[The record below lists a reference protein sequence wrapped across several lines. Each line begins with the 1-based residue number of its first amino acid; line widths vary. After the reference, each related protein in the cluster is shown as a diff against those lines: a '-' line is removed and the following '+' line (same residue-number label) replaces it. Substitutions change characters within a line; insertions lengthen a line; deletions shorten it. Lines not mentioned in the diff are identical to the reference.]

1 MEILKNH
8 IVSDKLRSSNKCTL
22 LTLNSKFNV
31 IVSLEKSPLDKIREL
46 FKSILV
52 DGFTDH
58 NHYKLT
64 TYFAEIVDTDTVINV
79 IIDTVQSKLD
89 SIREALDTNEI
100 NLSMYIQIW
109 ESYHDFFKNM
119 HLIIKNYQNYL
130 MNKNVTVGKLS
141 LSILSIIEIG
151 MFYNSV
157 IKNNPNDILSS
168 LSKHIYSIDKNNIDQ
183 LINYIDSIRSF
194 TLVSGVIDIDK
205 IKLFKI
211 IKNIINSP
219 EIINTLCAYLDT
231 LIRSVS
237 FEKFTKNTEYKTV
250 SIDSIKNQTIR
261 KIYKI
266 TIILAA
272 YSDRN
277 VLNLCYTKFLQ
288 ARVIN
293 PGYKNFGLEI
303 KLVKIIHDCI
313 GQQEAQ
319 KLIKIIENMISNR
332 NNNTSI
338 HNATVE
344 NVEGKYKSIGDIST
358 EMLNPVIIDKTVWT
372 IFNNLNIDVQ
382 YPLELECY
390 LNIVEKSY
398 NIIYEN
404 KFSIN
409 WLPTMG
415 TACFRAILG
424 DKNVTITCNILQAI
438 IISLFNDTNNLSASS
453 VYNKTG
459 IQYDLS
465 EKILESLFEANIV
478 TRKYSSNDTV
488 YIVNTHNYTGDT
500 NINII
505 NEFIELFETPVNSSD
520 SSVNLSMDKKSDDSK
535 IQETDISTAETDVK
549 FLGDEDYVD
558 GNEDCISDNE
568 DDKKYDSDID
578 SDLGDLEDPSE
589 PKLIVDSCSDCSES
603 DSEEY

>member
-1 MEILKNH
+1 
-8 IVSDKLRSSNKCTL
+8 
-22 LTLNSKFNV
+22 
-31 IVSLEKSPLDKIREL
+31 
-46 FKSILV
+46 
-52 DGFTDH
+52 
-58 NHYKLT
+58 
-64 TYFAEIVDTDTVINV
+64 
-79 IIDTVQSKLD
+79 
-89 SIREALDTNEI
+89 
-100 NLSMYIQIW
+100 
-109 ESYHDFFKNM
+109 
-119 HLIIKNYQNYL
+119 
-130 MNKNVTVGKLS
+130 
-141 LSILSIIEIG
+141 
-151 MFYNSV
+151 
-157 IKNNPNDILSS
+157 
-168 LSKHIYSIDKNNIDQ
+168 
-183 LINYIDSIRSF
+183 
-194 TLVSGVIDIDK
+194 
-205 IKLFKI
+205 
-211 IKNIINSP
+211 
-219 EIINTLCAYLDT
+219 
-231 LIRSVS
+231 
-237 FEKFTKNTEYKTV
+237 
-250 SIDSIKNQTIR
+250 
-261 KIYKI
+261 
-266 TIILAA
+266 
-272 YSDRN
+272 
-277 VLNLCYTKFLQ
+277 
-288 ARVIN
+288 
-293 PGYKNFGLEI
+293 
-303 KLVKIIHDCI
+303 
-313 GQQEAQ
+313 
-319 KLIKIIENMISNR
+319 MISNR

-568 DDKKYDSDID
+568 DAKKYDSDTD
-578 SDLGDLEDPSE
+578 SDLGDLEDPNE